1 MPNRRFS
8 DAGELRE
15 SGLSQ
20 AGFFAMALD
29 QLGKGDHFPAK
40 TIILIGNA
48 HEHSLQSESPAFF
61 ISRAINSTD
70 VVRRSTEFGRL
81 SSIFIVYT
89 II

>member
-15 SGLSQ
+15 SGLGQ

-29 QLGKGDHFPAK
+29 QLGKGDHFPVK

-48 HEHSLQSESPAFF
+48 LERYLQSESSAFF
-61 ISRAINSTD
+61 IPKAINLTDGIDVAPNSTI
-70 VVRRSTEFGRL
+70 FHQYL
-81 SSIFIVYT
+81 SFMR
-89 II
+89 